1 MEHANYPTLRELLRQ
16 DVFSNSRVLSGGN
29 TLDIPVAGVNLTD
42 IPDYCDWISPHE
54 LLITNCYS
62 IHDDEAALSAF
73 IGCLAERELAGVC
86 IKPSR
91 FLGTIP
97 EYMISTA
104 KELSFP
110 LIELPPAIRFA
121 DITKAV
127 SDELL
132 RRQTALL
139 HDSISVNQMLLQTI
153 TEGASLEDLAHWI

>member
-73 IGCLAERELAGVC
+73 IGCGKGIGRCMYQTLTLPGNDSGIHDLDGKRA
-86 IKPSR
+86 
-91 FLGTIP
+91 
-97 EYMISTA
+97 
-104 KELSFP
+104 ELSP
-110 LIELPPAIRFA
+110 
-121 DITKAV
+121 
-127 SDELL
+127 
-132 RRQTALL
+132 
-139 HDSISVNQMLLQTI
+139 H
-153 TEGASLEDLAHWI
+153 